1 MQTRVSTTLKYTVA
15 VSHNAKRRLT
25 KAFIHGLKAHE
36 ALGIAEEIR
45 SNIENIIL
53 PTLIPMLLVGRRLGS
68 AVESNGDSNTSI
80 VRVENQTGVKTRWHP
95 TKQCC
100 CTHDTSPTFGGAKI
114 DAVDFDPVYK
124 ELASVLAKTACSEFV
139 CNVHLP
145 TLDELDDIN
154 DVLVAATDT
163 DAKRM
168 ELAARRLRERNE
180 CIRATL
186 KGTLLRA
193 QYLSKRAQALL
204 QTVRSCNV

>member
-1 MQTRVSTTLKYTVA
+1 MQTRASTTLKYTVA

-25 KAFIHGLKAHE
+25 KAFIHGLKAPE
-36 ALGIAEEIR
+36 ALGIAGDLR

-53 PTLIPMLLVGRRLGS
+53 PTLIPTLLVERRLSS
-68 AVESNGDSNTSI
+68 AIESNDDSNTSI
-80 VRVENQTGVKTRWHP
+80 ILVENQTGVKTRWHP

-100 CTHDTSPTFGGAKI
+100 CTRDASPTCGGAQL
-114 DAVDFDPVYK
+114 DAVDFDPLCK
-124 ELASVLAKTACSEFV
+124 ELTSVLAKTAYSEFV

-154 DVLVAATDT
+154 DILVAATDT

-180 CIRATL
+180 RLRATV